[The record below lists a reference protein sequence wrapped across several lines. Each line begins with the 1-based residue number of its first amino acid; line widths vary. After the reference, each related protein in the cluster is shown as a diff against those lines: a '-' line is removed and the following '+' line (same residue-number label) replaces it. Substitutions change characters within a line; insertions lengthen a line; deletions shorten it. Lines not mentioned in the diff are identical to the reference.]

1 MVGDSLVIGL
11 AEQSD
16 SGYSGVAILTP
27 DGESTVVTV
36 YVTSTAAEEEEEEG
50 GDEAA
55 AGGEAIDIVDFAFA
69 PAELT
74 VPVGTTV
81 TWTNQ
86 DSAPHTVTAD
96 DGAFDSG
103 RMDQGAT
110 FSFTFDTAGTY
121 AYHCDFHPN
130 MTATITV
137 E

>member
-1 MVGDSLVIGL
+1 
-11 AEQSD
+11 
-16 SGYSGVAILTP
+16 VAILTP
-27 DGESTVVTV
+27 DGDSTVVTV
-36 YVTSTAAEEEEEEG
+36 YVTSAVTEDEDE

-55 AGGEAIDIVDFAFA
+55 AGEAIEIVDFAFS

-96 DGAFDSG
+96 DGSFDSG
-103 RMDQGAT
+103 RLNQGDS
-110 FSFTFDTAGTY
+110 FSFTFETPGTY
-121 AYHCDFHPN
+121 TYVCAFHPN